1 MRALALILCSLGML
15 PLQAEEFD
23 ARVIA
28 VMDGDTV
35 LVLRGDQRIK
45 VRLVNIDAPEKA
57 QPFGAES
64 REALVKLVLQKQ
76 VQVRNQAMDNY
87 GRMVAE
93 LSVGGRS
100 VNEEQ
105 VRRGMAWEYSHF
117 HRNRKYLA
125 LQSEAQLARRGLWGQ
140 KGVPQSPEQWRKA
153 HPDSRDHAARDKPAS
168 VQRDPACGRKFQC
181 SQMNSCEEAKFY
193 LLQCGVKSLDGNGD
207 GLPCEE
213 LCVNR
218 HLSF

>member
-1 MRALALILCSLGML
+1 MRALLLLLFGLVML
-15 PLQAEEFD
+15 PVHAEEFD
-23 ARVIA
+23 AKVIA

-35 LVLRGDQRIK
+35 MVLRGEQRIK
-45 VRLVNIDAPEKA
+45 VRLVNIDAPEMA
-57 QPFGAES
+57 QPFGTES

-76 VQVRNQAMDNY
+76 VQVRKQATDNF

-105 VRRGMAWEYSHF
+105 VRQGMAWEYSHF

-140 KGVPQSPEQWRKA
+140 KGVPQSPEKWRKA
-153 HPDSRDHAARDKPAS
+153 HPDSRERAARDKSAS
-168 VQRDPACGRKFQC
+168 VQRDPSCGRKFQC
-181 SQMNSCEEAKFY
+181 AQMDSCEEAKFY
-193 LLQCGVKSLDGNGD
+193 LHQCGVKSLDGNGD

>member
-1 MRALALILCSLGML
+1 MRALALLLYVLVAL
-15 PLQAEEFD
+15 PASADEFV

-35 LVLRGDQRIK
+35 LVLRGEQRIK
-45 VRLVNIDAPEKA
+45 VRLANIDAPEKA
-57 QPFGAES
+57 QPYGSES

-76 VQVRNQAMDNY
+76 VRVRNEAMDNY

-93 LSVGGRS
+93 ISVGGRS

-125 LQSEAQLARRGLWGQ
+125 LQSEAQRARRGLWGQ
-140 KGVPQSPEQWRKA
+140 GPQPEPPEQWRKA
-153 HPDSRDHAARDKPAS
+153 HPESLADAAHGKPAAA
-168 VQRDPACGRKFQC
+168 QRDAACGKKHQC
-181 SQMNSCEEAKFY
+181 SQMQSCEEARFY
-193 LLQCGVKSLDGNGD
+193 LQQCGLKSLDGNGD
-207 GLPCEE
+207 GVP
-213 LCVNR
+213 
-218 HLSF
+218 

>member
-1 MRALALILCSLGML
+1 MRVLALLLLSLA
-15 PLQAEEFD
+15 LQPACAEEFD
-23 ARVIA
+23 AKVIA

-35 LVLRGDQRIK
+35 LVLRGEQRIK
-45 VRLVNIDAPEKA
+45 VRLANIDAPEKA
-57 QPFGAES
+57 QPFGSES
-64 REALVKLVLQKQ
+64 REALVKLVMQKQ
-76 VQVRNQAMDNY
+76 VHVRNQAMDNY

-125 LQSEAQLARRGLWGQ
+125 LQSEAQRARRGLWGQ
-140 KGVPQSPEQWRKA
+140 SIPPEPPEQWRKT
-153 HPDSRDHAARDKPAS
+153 HPESQAVASLGKPGA
-168 VQRDPACGRKFQC
+168 VQHDPACGKKHQC
-181 SQMNSCEEAKFY
+181 SQMRSCEEARFY
-193 LLQCGVKSLDGNGD
+193 LQQCGVKSLDGNGD
-207 GLPCEE
+207 GVPCEE
-213 LCVNR
+213 LCLNR